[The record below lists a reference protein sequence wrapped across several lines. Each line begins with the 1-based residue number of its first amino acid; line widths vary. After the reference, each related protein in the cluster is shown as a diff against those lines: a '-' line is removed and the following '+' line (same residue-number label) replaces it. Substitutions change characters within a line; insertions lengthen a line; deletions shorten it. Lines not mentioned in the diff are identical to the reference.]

1 MKCFLSSHSLW
12 IMFILRKIVN
22 ASDSERI
29 TPPIKYYL
37 ILCVCYFSGE
47 KKNTVTYFED
57 FYILSYLVLLC
68 FTLLHFSGTAFLF
81 FFFFFL
87 RNWGFMANHEW
98 SKSVGTSISNRI
110 CSLCVSLSHFGNFHD
125 TSNFF
130 LLLLRLLWWSG
141 ISGVTDLTVLGC
153 HKSY

>member
-1 MKCFLSSHSLW
+1 
-12 IMFILRKIVN
+12 MFILRKLVN

-81 FFFFFL
+81 FFSLEIEGLWPTMNEASLSAPVFPIEFAHF
-87 RNWGFMANHEW
+87 
-98 SKSVGTSISNRI
+98 V
-110 CSLCVSLSHFGNFHD
+110 SLCHTLVISMILQTFSFYYCVCYGDQGSLV
-125 TSNFF
+125 
-130 LLLLRLLWWSG
+130 LL
-141 ISGVTDLTVLGC
+141 T
-153 HKSY
+153 